1 MIRFP
6 VAVVATEHT
15 HFHEGEAMK
24 HLLIA
29 GLLVSSLTG
38 CAAFCNSNDIG
49 CINKANAVSAGIA
62 AGGVALLAGAA
73 AAAAA
78 RPVYVEPVYVVP
90 VRRCYYPYCY

>member
-1 MIRFP
+1 M
-6 VAVVATEHT
+6 
-15 HFHEGEAMK
+15 MK
-24 HLLIA
+24 KVLCAGSLAALL
-29 GLLVSSLTG
+29 SLTG

-90 VRRCYYPYCY
+90 VVPVRRCYYGYC